1 LRKIIEREKK
11 INKYEKFCCNSA
23 ELLYNDFEQNPIN
36 LISLANKMMQCERV
50 INFCLV
56 QHIEDKFELGN

>member
-11 INKYEKFCCNSA
+11 KINEYEKFCCNSA

-36 LISLANKMMQCERV
+36 LISLANKMHDAM
-50 INFCLV
+50 
-56 QHIEDKFELGN
+56 